1 MSSVVDRPSANAAAR
16 SYVAELVGI
25 LFLTCVFLAPA
36 LVPLLT
42 LRSLVPLPEWPDAA
56 PLSNG
61 QLEYAAQ
68 YTLLAVGVALALL
81 SAIFATY
88 PISLLR
94 RTVHILS
101 FSILLELFY
110 RFAYGGPVSVGVL
123 LSVGETSHRE
133 SWELIIGHPALS
145 ASLTLVAIMGFFAL
159 IIAWNARPQ
168 FSMAIALRLALLAL
182 ALAALSAAIGIH
194 GLRSATSVTRLLARE
209 LAGTFPIDLVSA
221 AQSVVRTEWD
231 DRRNAAARAAFHFAN
246 ARMVDA
252 PFRSTGREIYIIV
265 IGETSRRSNWSLY
278 GYPRDTTPRLRELRN
293 ELFIFNHVTSNA
305 TNTIQSLPLAL
316 SRAETT
322 NLNRFRSERSIVS
335 LLKQAGFETS
345 WISNQ
350 ERSQSFSNPI
360 TQIALEADNVSFPDA
375 LSGEATGDRHD
386 SNLLGRLDD
395 RLSRSSS
402 NAKAAVFLHMEG
414 SHFRYKDRYPAG
426 TGRFP
431 DADHPPRL
439 LSKRKARLA
448 NEYDNS
454 IYFTDY
460 VLQQIIARLQHC
472 ECRAGLLF
480 FSDHGERLFDNGP
493 ADDDFGHGYPTV
505 TLAEIE
511 VPFFIFLSKDYRMH
525 NPALVDTLMAHA
537 NAVATLHN
545 VFETIVDLAGVT
557 YDGRSSDLS
566 LLSKSFLEP
575 TSRSVLDVNENVIS
589 FPAQEYPNQPGS
601 TWQGTSV
608 ATDTTKRN

>member
-1 MSSVVDRPSANAAAR
+1 MSTVVDRPSANVAAR
-16 SYVAELVGI
+16 SYVEELVGI

-56 PLSNG
+56 PLSSG

-68 YTLLAVGVALALL
+68 YTLLAVGVAVALL
-81 SAIFATY
+81 TGILATY
-88 PISLLR
+88 PIPLLR

-145 ASLTLVAIMGFFAL
+145 ASLALVAIMGFFAL
-159 IIAWNARPQ
+159 IIAWNARPR
-168 FSMAIALRLALLAL
+168 FSVAISPRLGLLAL
-182 ALAALSAAIGIH
+182 VLTALSAAIGIH
-194 GLRSATSVTRLLARE
+194 ALRSATSVTRLLARE
-209 LAGTFPIDLVSA
+209 LVGTFPIDLVSA
-221 AQSVVRTEWD
+221 TQSVVRTEWD

-252 PFRSTGREIYIIV
+252 PFRGTGREIYIIV
-265 IGETSRRSNWSLY
+265 IGETSRRSNWSIY
-278 GYPRDTTPRLRELRN
+278 GYARDTTPRLRELQN

-316 SRAETT
+316 SRADTT
-322 NLNRFRSERSIVS
+322 NMNRFRSERSIVS
-335 LLKQAGFETS
+335 LMKQAGFETS

-350 ERSQSFSNPI
+350 ERSQSFGNPI

-375 LSGEATGDRHD
+375 LSGGATGDRLD

-402 NAKAAVFLHMEG
+402 STKTAIFLHMEG

-439 LSKRKARLA
+439 LSKRKAQLV
-448 NEYDNS
+448 NEYDNT

-472 ECRAGLLF
+472 ECQAGLLF
-480 FSDHGERLFDNGP
+480 FSDHGERLFDNGS
-493 ADDDFGHGYPTV
+493 ADDDFGHGYPSV

-525 NPALVDTLMAHA
+525 NPALVDALMTHV

-545 VFETIVDLAGVT
+545 VFETIVDLTGVT
-557 YDGRSSDLS
+557 YDRRSSDLS
-566 LLSKSFLEP
+566 LLSTGFLEP
-575 TSRSVLDVNENVIS
+575 TSRSVLDVNENAVS
-589 FPAQEYPNQPGS
+589 FPAHEYPDQPG
-601 TWQGTSV
+601 
-608 ATDTTKRN
+608 K